1 MIGLEIIP
9 LIGVFIVLTYIS
21 IHDLKYRNIP
31 FFTVYLLFGLAP
43 IYLYLANI
51 SFTSASFCF
60 LFTFGVFTV
69 FFILGRGGFG
79 FGDVIVI
86 AILGWMIGDMG
97 SLGLYMY
104 FLGGSLVIWW
114 VVCIVYYKKRLRC
127 KGWLH
132 GFRRN
137 ISTKDLKPGMVLEG
151 DNFMQ
156 GLKKEQ
162 IMGLQSRFD
171 HVDIKE
177 PMPFIPPLF
186 ISFVVFIVY
195 TKVVIYF

>member
-31 FFTVYLLFGLAP
+31 FFTVYLLFVLAP
-43 IYLYLANI
+43 VYIYLADMN
-51 SFTSASFCF
+51 FTSASFCF
-60 LFTFGVFTV
+60 LFTSGVFTV
-69 FFILGRGGFG
+69 FYIMGRGGFG

-86 AILGWMIGDMG
+86 AILGWMVGDIGC
-97 SLGLYMY
+97 LGVYMY
-104 FLGGSLVIWW
+104 FLGSSLVVWW
-114 VVCIVYYKKRLRC
+114 IICVVYYKKRLRC

-137 ISTKDLKPGMVLEG
+137 IHTMDLRPGMVLDE
-151 DNFMQ
+151 DNFMH
-156 GLKKEQ
+156 GLKEEQ
-162 IMGLQSRFD
+162 IKGLRDRFD

-177 PMPFIPPLF
+177 PMPFIPPVF
-186 ISFVVFIVY
+186 VSFVVFIVY
-195 TKVVIYF
+195 NNIMLV